1 MADGNIVYQGIA
13 NQAPLYFRN
22 IGFEFGKYANPADI
36 FMKVLSINYP
46 KRDVDIN
53 KLELLTVNYNAT
65 KSAIVNIEIK
75 TIKMPESDLI
85 SKVKTAPPKLVQ
97 FE

>member
-13 NQAPLYFRN
+13 NKAPLYFKT
-22 IGFEFGKYANPADI
+22 IGFKFGKYANPADI

-46 KRDVDIN
+46 KREEDIK
-53 KLELLTVNYNAT
+53 KLELLTVNYNTT

-75 TIKMPESDLI
+75 TIKLPETDFI
-85 SKVKTAPPKLVQ
+85 SQVRTIPPK
-97 FE
+97 